1 MAEFLEEV
9 FRGLRSRRL
18 ASNAIHEQFSILRSF
33 QFVAEYRECV
43 NRGLDAG
50 GRVGYDDD

>member
-9 FRGLRSRRL
+9 FRGLRGRRL

-33 QFVAEYRECV
+33 QFVAEHRDCV
-43 NRGLDAG
+43 NRGLDDG
-50 GRVGYDDD
+50 